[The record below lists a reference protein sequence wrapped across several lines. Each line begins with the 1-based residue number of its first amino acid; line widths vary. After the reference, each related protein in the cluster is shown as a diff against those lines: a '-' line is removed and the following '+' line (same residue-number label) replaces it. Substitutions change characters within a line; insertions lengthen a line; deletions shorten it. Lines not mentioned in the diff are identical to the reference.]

1 MTSSSKSS
9 PGDDETPKKKKTM
22 RSKKTTKTAT
32 EETFLKGVIQSY
44 VDQYREKKK
53 ISQQEITT
61 ITSFIEEYLQ
71 AFIIVGYNHEGDI
84 ITHVSANNQVQAD
97 ALNTCL
103 GRYIMDKMQD
113 KDSRGS
119 EWPGDG
125 RSY

>member
-9 PGDDETPKKKKTM
+9 PGDDEPPKKKKSM
-22 RSKKTTKTAT
+22 RSKKATKTTT
-32 EETFLKGVIQSY
+32 EDTFLRGVVQSY

-53 ISQQEITT
+53 ISQREITT

-71 AFIIVGYNHEGDI
+71 AFIIIGYNHDGEI
-84 ITHVSANNQVQAD
+84 ITHVSANNRVQSD

-103 GRYIMDKMQD
+103 GRFIAEKMAPGESKSND
-113 KDSRGS
+113 
-119 EWPGDG
+119 WPDGG

>member
-71 AFIIVGYNHEGDI
+71 AFIIVGYNHDGDI

-103 GRYIMDKMQD
+103 GRYIMDKMQS

-125 RSY
+125 RLY